1 MSTLIPDSANNL
13 SAKKRI
19 IKINKNVDAVQAVYT
34 EGEVMDILNRNK
46 EHIAVMNCFCRTK
59 KMLENGKC
67 DYDMPIESCMAV
79 GRMAVQLEKAGVAR
93 HISID
98 EARSL

>member
-1 MSTLIPDSANNL
+1 MSTLIPDPANNL

-59 KMLENGKC
+59 RCLRMENVTMICRLSRVWRLEEWL
-67 DYDMPIESCMAV
+67 Y
-79 GRMAVQLEKAGVAR
+79 
-93 HISID
+93 
-98 EARSL
+98 SLKKLALQDTFP